1 MSETEL
7 KKWVIQQ
14 MVAIEAGELD
24 DEKRELFLSLMSEN
38 TGSPFLQECFKIFEK
53 IKQVTSSD
61 DESDD

>member
-24 DEKRELFLSLMSEN
+24 DEKRELFLSFVSEN
-38 TGSPFLQECFKIFEK
+38 TGSQFLQECFKIFEK
-53 IKQVTSSD
+53 IKQATCSD
-61 DESDD
+61 DESED